1 MTAIN
6 TLTHYDLVGR
16 FPFEPL
22 SSAYAGALPIPI
34 EWTMDRRSGAKRIVI
49 QWRDLN
55 VQRYEIPDAPNG
67 FWLAHTLDQLAT
79 AQGVPEVSDVD
90 SIRGIWPQDDLSDG
104 FDVALRQWRSQDAEH
119 HQ

>member
-34 EWTMDRRSGAKRIVI
+34 QWTMDRRSGAKRIVI

-55 VQRYEIPDAPNG
+55 VQRCEIPDAPNG

-79 AQGVPEVSDVD
+79 AQGIPEVSDVD
-90 SIRGIWPQDDLSDG
+90 RIRGTWPQDDLSDG
-104 FDVALRQWRSQDAEH
+104 FDVALRQWRSQDAERR
-119 HQ
+119 Q

>member
-1 MTAIN
+1 MKLGACA
-6 TLTHYDLVGR
+6 YRPRRRVVFAADLFRVLCLLISWS
-16 FPFEPL
+16 P
-22 SSAYAGALPIPI
+22 
-34 EWTMDRRSGAKRIVI
+34 V
-49 QWRDLN
+49 
-55 VQRYEIPDAPNG
+55 G